1 MTIDNQLNK
10 LREIQQVEAPTFLLT
25 RINQQIANTQN
36 QSASIKWQLAFVL
49 GAFIL
54 LTVNVWVFTRSNKT
68 QSSSSIETVVSSM
81 SLNNSN
87 QLYNE

>member
-1 MTIDNQLNK
+1 MNINNQLNK

>member
-1 MTIDNQLNK
+1 MNINNQLNK
-10 LREIQQVEAPTFLLT
+10 LKEIQQVEAPTFLLT

>member
-1 MTIDNQLNK
+1 MNINNQLNK
-10 LREIQQVEAPTFLLT
+10 LKEIQQVEAPTFLLT

-54 LTVNVWVFTRSNKT
+54 LTVNVWVFIRSNKT

>member
-1 MTIDNQLNK
+1 MNINNQLNK
-10 LREIQQVEAPTFLLT
+10 LKEIQQVEAPTFLLT

-87 QLYNE
+87 QLYHE